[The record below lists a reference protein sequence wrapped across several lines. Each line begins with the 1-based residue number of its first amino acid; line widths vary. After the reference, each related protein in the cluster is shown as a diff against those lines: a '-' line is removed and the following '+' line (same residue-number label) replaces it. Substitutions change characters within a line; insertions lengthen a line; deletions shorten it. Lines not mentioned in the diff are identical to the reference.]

1 MTTTTPMHER
11 AIDWALAKGYSMS
24 VRDYSCDDYD
34 CKFSTDRAEIL
45 DHAMGT
51 DLPNVEIFA
60 PTEHIKGCSPDGII
74 DRRTWKYVC
83 TFSII
88 DEGVPEETINDYTVS
103 SDNPLAQEFD
113 AWFSG
118 ACNDY

>member
-11 AIDWALAKGYSMS
+11 AIDWALAKSCSMS

-60 PTEHIKGCSPDGII
+60 PRQINFDTEAKPS
-74 DRRTWKYVC
+74 RRKWEYVC